1 MSNGL
6 KQKTLKGI
14 GWSFADDAAN
24 QGIRFIVGLVLA
36 RLLTPHDFGI
46 VGIALIFV
54 SIFEDISDG
63 GFSNAL
69 IQKKDPTPADYS
81 TAFVVNLSFSTFLYA
96 FLFFLA
102 PHIAVFF

>member
-69 IQKKDPTPADYS
+69 IRKKIPRQQTIAQLL
-81 TAFVVNLSFSTFLYA
+81 LSILVLVHSYMPFYFS
-96 FLFFLA
+96 
-102 PHIAVFF
+102 